1 MPDDETP
8 PAPEDGAPAP
18 EPPREHSDAR
28 SNGWA
33 SPAANLPTPIEPAEG
48 GPTPARRFPPEPQVY
63 RPAALRPE
71 PPTPAEPRPEPR
83 VEPAASSGGW
93 FSRLRS
99 FVQRGDAGGAPP
111 VPSAAAPWRSPSAA
125 DERVTLPA
133 SPTPPTPRFEAPARP
148 SLSDPTPVI
157 EGAHAETTPPPAST
171 DIEAPTAT
179 PSPAPGAA
187 WRFGQFGAAT
197 PPAPVPIDAAP
208 EVASEPDPPI
218 EASDAPHLDAAVAE
232 DTPAEAPAT
241 LEAPAE
247 TNPETDAT
255 NDAQPS
261 LSLFHT
267 QPAEPQ
273 PVIEDL
279 EPLPSLEVIA
289 QAIEDALQEAV
300 SVIEQPPT
308 ETPEDAEFPPVP
320 PLTVIA
326 EDLPLVD
333 PDAESPEEEA
343 EEQREAELIAKGG
356 PFSRFAWPSHP
367 HYWNG
372 FLAVITVLTTL
383 SFLMF
388 VLVEPSPRWIL
399 VVVALGVAAGMDG
412 VLRATWRA
420 AFARGEDTTPYLF
433 LPALYVFAAPLLIE
447 HNVTGHT
454 VLAWALLAG
463 LGFGAIAVA
472 EVLSVRTGSPLY
484 RYARMVTTGAAYF
497 AAFSLLAMT
506 YVLNLG
512 VVPAFIATW
521 FIGTMLAIEVVR
533 EGEVDPVE
541 TAVFA
546 GLVGLVLSQ
555 VRWLLFYL
563 PLDGYLAG
571 LALVLVFYF
580 VTGVLHSYV
589 LRQLNRI
596 TAVEYALVTTI
607 GMVLVGAARAA
618 GLA

>member
-1 MPDDETP
+1 MPDEETP
-8 PAPEDGAPAP
+8 RTPEDGAPTP
-18 EPPREHSDAR
+18 EPPHDAA
-28 SNGWA
+28 SAAPAGWA
-33 SPAANLPTPIEPAEG
+33 SPAANLTTPVDPLAAEPA
-48 GPTPARRFPPEPQVY
+48 PAPRRFPPEPQVF
-63 RPAALRPE
+63 RPTSLRPE
-71 PPTPAEPRPEPR
+71 PP
-83 VEPAASSGGW
+83 PAAELPSEPPATGGW
-93 FSRLRS
+93 FGRLRS
-99 FVQRGDAGGAPP
+99 LVQRGDARNEPP
-111 VPSAAAPWRSPSAA
+111 AAAAPWRSASAA
-125 DERVTLPA
+125 EERATPSTASTPA
-133 SPTPPTPRFEAPARP
+133 PAAFETPARP
-148 SLSDPTPVI
+148 PLSEATPVI
-157 EGAHAETTPPPAST
+157 DVPHVDEDASVPAALPS
-171 DIEAPTAT
+171 DLDAPA
-179 PSPAPGAA
+179 PSPPSSAPGAS
-187 WRFGQFGAAT
+187 WRFGQFGGST
-197 PPAPVPIDAAP
+197 PPPV
-208 EVASEPDPPI
+208 
-218 EASDAPHLDAAVAE
+218 
-232 DTPAEAPAT
+232 DTSPPAEAQP
-241 LEAPAE
+241 EAIAE
-247 TNPETDAT
+247 PEAASEVTAAAEPVGELIIDGAVETDADSGQPE
-255 NDAQPS
+255 DAQPS
-261 LSLFHT
+261 LFHT
-267 QPAEPQ
+267 PPAEPQ
-273 PVIEDL
+273 PVIDDL
-279 EPLPSLEVIA
+279 EPLPSLEVVA
-289 QAIEDALQEAV
+289 QAIEDALQEAE
-300 SVIEQPPT
+300 SVLEQPPAK
-308 ETPEDAEFPPVP
+308 TPEEAEFPPVP

-326 EDLPLVD
+326 EDLPLID
-333 PDAESPEEEA
+333 PDAESAEEEA
-343 EEQREAELIAKGG
+343 EEEREAELIAKGG

-447 HNVTGHT
+447 HNITGHT
-454 VLAWALLAG
+454 VLVWALLAG

-541 TAVFA
+541 TTVFA
-546 GLVGLVLSQ
+546 ALVGLVLSQ

-596 TAVEYALVTTI
+596 TAAQYALVTTI
-607 GMVLVGAARAA
+607 GMVLVGAARVA